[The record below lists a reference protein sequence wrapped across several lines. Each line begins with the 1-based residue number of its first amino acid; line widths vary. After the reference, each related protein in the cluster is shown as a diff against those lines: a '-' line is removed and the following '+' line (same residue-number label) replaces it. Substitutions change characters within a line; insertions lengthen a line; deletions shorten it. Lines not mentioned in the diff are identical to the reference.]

1 MLETIS
7 RQLYEAAPVDTLYH
21 YTSFS
26 GMTGIISSGE
36 LRASDI
42 RYMNDSAELRHT
54 LELLKAD
61 ITQRVIDGTDQPRLL
76 NQLLDWLSH
85 RVVSGPM
92 LFGASFRANGN
103 LLSQWR
109 GYSAHGKGVSL
120 GFAPEHINGCAGRQ
134 HFQVA
139 KCLYSP
145 EKQRRLI
152 REVVDA
158 IEVTALRLG
167 EGENPAGSHSTGG
180 LSAGGLSAGGH
191 SAQSYYHVFEHI
203 EGDLLRIAAILK
215 HPSFEEEQEWRIV
228 SPMIADSRDAAVDFR
243 EGAAMM
249 VPFYRFSLAGADGD
263 PLQLDHVF
271 LGPTNNVELSMN
283 SLELYL
289 ERMQTRPSR
298 GVSYCQIPFRSR

>member
-1 MLETIS
+1 MLDTIS
-7 RQLYEAAPVDTLYH
+7 RQLFDDAPASTLYH

-26 GMTGIISSGE
+26 GMTGIVSSGE

-54 LELLKAD
+54 LELLKTHV
-61 ITQRVIDGTDQPRLL
+61 TQRVIDGTDHPRLL
-76 NQLLDWLSH
+76 NQLLEWLSH

-120 GFAPEHINGCAGRQ
+120 GFAPDHIRHCAGSQR
-134 HFQVA
+134 FQVA

-158 IEVTALRLG
+158 IEITAMRLG
-167 EGENPAGSHSTGG
+167 ENDDPAARHPT
-180 LSAGGLSAGGH
+180 
-191 SAQSYYHVFEHI
+191 QSYYDVFEHI

-228 SPMIADSRDAAVDFR
+228 SPIIADSCDESVDFR

-249 VPFYRFSLAGADGD
+249 VPFYRFSLADAEGHHMR
-263 PLQLDHVF
+263 LDHVF

-289 ERMQTRPSR
+289 ERMQTRPLR